1 MAHAE
6 VNDEGQF
13 KLSLDVG
20 ALDNGPAEHTVTLPD
35 GNVILTHIESI
46 GTADPRSC

>member
-1 MAHAE
+1 MTHAE
-6 VNDEGQF
+6 INDEGQF

-20 ALDNGPAEHTVTLPD
+20 ELDNGPVEHTVTLPD
-35 GNVILTHIESI
+35 SNITLMHIESI

>member
-20 ALDNGPAEHTVTLPD
+20 ELDNGPAKHTVTLPD
-35 GNVILTHIESI
+35 SNIILMDIESI